1 MRPAAGK
8 PARRRRQAIARL
20 LGLALAV
27 SAAFACYLRQSRT
40 VPVGSDGASQALQAW
55 DLLHGNPL
63 LHGWWVTGVASLGA
77 GVTTA
82 RAVAA
87 FGPPAVSY
95 RYKQYEILTW
105 GRGVN
110 LLADLR
116 R

>member
-1 MRPAAGK
+1 VAPGAGGRLTAYAWNASSAWYDPAART
-8 PARRRRQAIARL
+8 ATFL
-20 LGLALAV
+20 VLAD
-27 SAAFACYLRQSRT
+27 R
-40 VPVGSDGASQALQAW
+40 
-55 DLLHGNPL
+55 
-63 LHGWWVTGVASLGA
+63 GVASLGAA

-82 RAVAA
+82 RAIAT